1 MIGADM
7 NKVEGREEDSKW
19 HLQVATGTSGACPIS
34 RLKGKLLPPCSKY
47 LIPIET
53 VKTKAGTKLGC
64 SSVMDYI
71 NFVPYTNNLTQEA
84 APFMP
89 GTKSSN

>member
-7 NKVEGREEDSKW
+7 NNVEGREEDSKW
-19 HLQVATGTSGACPIS
+19 HLGGNGDLWGLPHLTPEGHV
-34 RLKGKLLPPCSKY
+34 LPPRSKY

-53 VKTKAGTKLGC
+53 VKTKARTKLRC

-71 NFVPYTNNLTQEA
+71 NFVPYTSNLTQEA